1 MKNTIEDKVSI
12 ILPNYNSHNFISKT
26 IKSVLNQTY
35 KNWELF
41 IVDDGSDIKTKETIL
56 KFKKYKKIKC
66 VFFKKNRGAG
76 YCRNYAIKNTN
87 SKFLAFIDSDDLWN
101 KNKLKQ
107 QISFMKKNNYKFTYT
122 NYITFKLSNN
132 KKRFIYS
139 PKILKF
145 KDFINNTSIGTSTM
159 IVERSVSKGLRF
171 TNTPIC
177 EDYFYKCQILKRV
190 KEANCL
196 NKFLTRYRIRDDSMQ
211 SNRFKNFYW
220 IWKINRKFNNLNIFE
235 NFKSLFFISYNSIK
249 KYGLR

>member
-1 MKNTIEDKVSI
+1 MKNIKEDKVSI
-12 ILPNYNSHNFISKT
+12 ILPNYNSHNFISET

-41 IVDDGSDIKTKETIL
+41 IVDDGSDIKTKKL
-56 KFKKYKKIKC
+56 LYKFKKYKKIKC
-66 VFFKKNRGAG
+66 VFLKKNRGAG

-107 QISFMKKNNYKFTYT
+107 QITFMKKNNYKFTYT
-122 NYITFKLSNN
+122 NYITFRLSKN
-132 KKRFIYS
+132 KNRFVFS
-139 PKILKF
+139 PRKFKF
-145 KDFINNTSIGTSTM
+145 KDFIKNTSIGTSTM
-159 IVERSVSKGLRF
+159 IVERSVSKGFNF
-171 TNTPIC
+171 TDTPIC

-190 KEANCL
+190 KEAYCL
-196 NKFLTRYRIRDDSMQ
+196 DKFLTKYRIRDDSMQ
-211 SNRFKNFYW
+211 SNRFKSFYW

-235 NFKSLFFISYNSIK
+235 NLKSLFFISFNSIK